1 MKQNTNHSRRN
12 LPGLWTSPRR
22 GFTLIELL
30 IVIAIIGVLAAFT
43 LRVAGSL
50 MLNARRA
57 ATQSTLMKIDGLLK
71 TRATAFD
78 RFYDE
83 QMRTDATKRQLVGGV
98 DLWMRSL
105 STGTGPNQRPAYITT
120 TTNFLLLAGASPA
133 VGAIPPDG
141 YKPKSRQFQRA
152 LVLARKSL
160 FRRFFPQSWGEVSG
174 WGLATE
180 VGYTIPTS
188 FTGKCESSEVLYF
201 MLTKSTLPG
210 FEAIGADAFSTSEV
224 ADTDGNGALEFID
237 SWGEPIRFYRWPTRA
252 VRPTGPD
259 GAYDATSTRLL
270 LGGSPTATT
279 FRRDSDD
286 ALMRIPDSPTWR
298 VLPAGTVFSA
308 DDFERMYHTP
318 STGSLPLVV
327 SSGPDLL
334 LGLVE
339 PANPQS
345 NPTDP
350 DILLGRLATPLS
362 GQGDSLNDNLTN
374 LNSQAGANR

>member
-1 MKQNTNHSRRN
+1 MKQNTNHSRQD
-12 LPGLWTSPRR
+12 LPDPRTSPRR

-120 TTNFLLLAGASPA
+120 TTNFLGLAGAIPA
-133 VGAIPPDG
+133 DARNTR
-141 YKPKSRQFQRA
+141 SRQFQRA

-160 FRRFFPQSWGEVSG
+160 FRRYFPQTWAEVNA
-174 WGLATE
+174 WGLASE
-180 VGYTIPTS
+180 VGYTTPSTFS
-188 FTGKCESSEVLYF
+188 AKSESSEVLYF
-201 MLTKSTLPG
+201 VLTKSTLPG
-210 FEAIGADAFSTSEV
+210 YEAIGTDAFSTTEV
-224 ADTDGNGALEFID
+224 VDTDGNGVLEFVD
-237 SWGEPIRFYRWPTRA
+237 SWGEPLRFYRWPTRL
-252 VRPTGPD
+252 VRPTGA
-259 GAYDATSTRLL
+259 GGSFSATETRLL
-270 LGGSPTATT
+270 LGGNPNATT
-279 FRRDSDD
+279 YGRDPEDVFY
-286 ALMRIPDSPTWR
+286 RIPDSPAWLVQPSGGTIT
-298 VLPAGTVFSA
+298 PA
-308 DDFERMYHTP
+308 DFERMYHTP
-318 STGSLPLVV
+318 STASMPLVV
-327 SSGPDLL
+327 SAGPDLL

-339 PANPQS
+339 PGDQTTA
-345 NPTDP
+345 TA
-350 DILLGRLATPLS
+350 RLATALA
-362 GQGDSLNDNLTN
+362 GLVDDLNDNLTN